1 MAKPGTVRSLRTQ
14 FIALEPHPSRRAT
27 YARRAPRGTAR
38 SYNPEFPTVDS
49 PLVAALPTGRLLRAV
64 AALLRR
70 AGVPLPDGN
79 ADRRLRLQ
87 GNGMEVLFAK
97 DRDVPI
103 YVEHGVADFG
113 VVGRDILEERPA
125 HIYEPLDLGLGRCRM
140 VLARPEGRPLPE
152 PPLRIATKYPAVAT
166 RHFGARGI
174 PIELIRLAGA
184 IELAPTM
191 DLADAVVDL
200 VETGTTLRDNG
211 LVEEETLFESSARVV
226 VNRAAFRLRGPGL
239 QVLLRRLETAMG
251 ET

>member
-1 MAKPGTVRSLRTQ
+1 MA
-14 FIALEPHPSRRAT
+14 
-27 YARRAPRGTAR
+27 
-38 SYNPEFPTVDS
+38 S

-64 AALLRR
+64 TGVLRR
-70 AGVPLPDGN
+70 AGVPLPEGT

-113 VVGRDILEERPA
+113 VAGRDVLEEQPA

-140 VLARPEGRPLPE
+140 VLARPEGRTLPE
-152 PPLRIATKYPAVAT
+152 PPLRIATKYPSVAA

-174 PIELIRLAGA
+174 PVELIRLAGA

-191 DLADAVVDL
+191 QLADAIVDL
-200 VETGTTLRDNG
+200 VETGVTLRDNG

-226 VNRAAFRLRGPGL
+226 VNRAAFRLRGSALL
-239 QVLLRRLETAMG
+239 QVLRRLEAAVEG
-251 ET
+251 R